1 MGVHMKAEV
10 AKDHFCHRTGNRL
23 LLEDGN
29 KFGEFLSNTD
39 FYLTARDPVIQAELI
54 SGYIDCLPAFWRF
67 GKMSL
72 FWT

>member
-1 MGVHMKAEV
+1 MGVHMQADI
-10 AKDHFCHRTGNRL
+10 AKDHFCRRKGNRL
-23 LLEDGN
+23 LADGN
-29 KFGEFLSNTD
+29 EVGEFLSNTD

-72 FWT
+72 YRT